1 MNCQNT
7 MIQSS
12 KYKRTLHARISRGT
26 SSDDRFLPRGY
37 VKIFAEMDDLIMTE
51 KLDGQ
56 NNCFSKYG
64 LFARSHAIPS
74 ELPWDKPLRERW
86 QLIKNDLNDLEIFGE
101 NLYAIHSIG
110 YKKPESFFYVF
121 AIRENDRWL
130 SWEEV
135 RFYAAVFDF
144 PTVPEFQLKVKLKD
158 FFRDDLNEDALMSSW
173 LNENLAMDWHAF
185 LETSGHLEGYD
196 VISGKPACEG
206 FVIRNIHGFQNHDT
220 ILPVAANEFSHLMK
234 IVRPGHVKT
243 SEHWSKR
250 WKITGLINY
259 SKYNWH
265 SYEF

>member
-1 MNCQNT
+1 

-135 RFYAAVFDF
+135 NFEEKEKAHYV
-144 PTVPEFQLKVKLKD
+144 KD
-158 FFRDDLNEDALMSSW
+158 FDLMFSSVIVVKYQDGKQVEWKNLQKVWELVRD
-173 LNENLAMDWHAF
+173 
-185 LETSGHLEGYD
+185 
-196 VISGKPACEG
+196 KPAFTDYVQSE
-206 FVIRNIHGFQNHDT
+206 
-220 ILPVAANEFSHLMK
+220 
-234 IVRPGHVKT
+234 VKAWLE
-243 SEHWSKR
+243 S
-250 WKITGLINY
+250 
-259 SKYNWH
+259 
-265 SYEF
+265 